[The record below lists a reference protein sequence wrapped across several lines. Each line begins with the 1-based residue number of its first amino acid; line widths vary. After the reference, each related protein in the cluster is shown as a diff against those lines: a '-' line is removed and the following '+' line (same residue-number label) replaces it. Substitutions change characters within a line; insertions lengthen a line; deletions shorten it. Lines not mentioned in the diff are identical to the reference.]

1 MTACAAQQRGS
12 ASAAPQ
18 TCTLTPT
25 TQTGNTRVASTLC
38 CPPQGTQADRYR
50 VPLGPPIPRFEH
62 QLSISVSA
70 LVQALQLLQVDLPI
84 QTVLQAPLR
93 GLMLTRTPAA
103 LSVSVAVTVAGHRAA
118 QHALYVKCSSDKE
131 QWLPAAAR
139 PDCFG

>member
-18 TCTLTPT
+18 TCTLTPA

-50 VPLGPPIPRFEH
+50 VPLGPPIPRLEH

-93 GLMLTRTPAA
+93 GLMLPRTPAA
-103 LSVSVAVTVAGHRAA
+103 LSVSETVAGHRAA

-131 QWLPAAAR
+131 QWLTAAAR